1 MAKNDNLQDFLI
13 DVADAIR
20 AKKGTTDKINP
31 QDFSSEIASI
41 QSGVEPKEMKDVNF
55 YDYDGTILHSYS
67 WDEALQL
74 TEMPPLPS
82 HDGLICQGWNW
93 TLEEMQAN
101 EGMCDVGAM
110 YITDDGRTRLYID
123 VEDDETEDDLS
134 IDLYFSNTNTPTIK
148 IYWGDK
154 TEETYEVTTN
164 TFYTHK
170 YSSKGKYVIEI
181 KVLNNSLYI
190 GQTNIGLCGS
200 NYIKSR
206 KVQKI
211 ELGNNIVLTK
221 PKCLQHLLNLYA
233 ITIPIDV
240 VIGTHAN
247 CFVYSQLRH
256 ISFPPNM
263 TDNVG
268 GFEGCVQLATI
279 SFSPNMKRT
288 VGLTG
293 PFALKRMVFS
303 KGTLLNIGQILA
315 MNNYSVRLIYNIT
328 MQDYTHHSFA
338 TCRNL
343 TSLPPIEGTPTT
355 IRDSFCA
362 NCWSLQKFEC
372 ANSVTSIAQNAFSN
386 CYSMRYYDFTKLSA
400 VPTLANANAFTGIP
414 ANCEIRVPMA
424 LVDEWKAATNWS
436 TYADYI
442 VGIETNN

>member
-1 MAKNDNLQDFLI
+1 MAKNDNLQDFLT

-20 AKKGTTDKINP
+20 AKKGTTAKINP

-55 YDYDGTILHSYS
+55 YDYDGTILYSYS

-134 IDLYFSNTNTPTIK
+134 IDLYFSNTDTPTIK

-154 TEETYEVTTN
+154 TEETYEVTNN

-181 KVLNNSLYI
+181 EVLNNRLSI

-221 PKCLQHLLNLYA
+221 PKCLQYLLNLYS

-240 VIGTHAN
+240 VIGNHAN
-247 CFVYSQLRH
+247 CFLYSQLRH

-263 TDNVG
+263 TNNIG

-279 SFSPNMKRT
+279 SFSPNMKTT
-288 VGLTG
+288 VGFTG
-293 PFALKRMVFS
+293 MFALKRLVFS
-303 KGTLLNIGQILA
+303 KGTFLNTNQLLALNAHSI
-315 MNNYSVRLIYNIT
+315 RLIYNIT
-328 MQDYTHHSFA
+328 IQDYSHHSFA

-343 TSLPPIEGTPTT
+343 ASLPHIEGTHTT
-355 IRDSFCA
+355 IGDSFCA

-372 ANSVTSIAQNAFSN
+372 ANSVTSIAQNAFQN

-400 VPTLANANAFTGIP
+400 VPTLANANAFTGMP
-414 ANCEIRVPMA
+414 ADCEIRVPMA